1 MAALSFGVQLQGTNI
16 TLRVFV
22 YQTRDE
28 ESGKGT
34 KDLEK
39 KESSVDDV
47 NHKLL
52 LGIQPFSYKL
62 ALLFSF
68 LALNVVCL
76 LFYKQFEFQIQ
87 ELKTMNN
94 HLSKNL
100 HLVESDLSE
109 SRKKYSEI
117 SLLYNEVIKSFDGLK
132 INLETIKQENKIK
145 DFNISEN
152 EVLFN
157 KLTSDNEDLRRVL
170 SNAEKSLL
178 AKEDYIKELTDAL
191 AKADLGYSKQV
202 HSRKKKRRNPKNSGL
217 QKPKYSFYGLTRATE
232 TPLT

>member
-1 MAALSFGVQLQGTNI
+1 MIGMLSANSSSFIRRSIAGNKYNPG
-16 TLRVFV
+16 RVFV
-22 YQTRDE
+22 HQTRDE

-47 NHKLL
+47 NHKLM
-52 LGIQPFSYKL
+52 LGNQPFSYMF

-68 LALNVVCL
+68 LALNVV
-76 LFYKQFEFQIQ
+76 FQIQ
-87 ELKTMNN
+87 ELKTMNK

-117 SLLYNEVIKSFDGLK
+117 SLLYNEVIKSFDGLQ
-132 INLETIKQENKIK
+132 INLETIKQENKKK
-145 DFNISEN
+145 DFTISEN
-152 EVLFN
+152 EALII

-170 SNAEKSLL
+170 SNAEKSIS

-191 AKADLGYSKQV
+191 A
-202 HSRKKKRRNPKNSGL
+202 
-217 QKPKYSFYGLTRATE
+217 
-232 TPLT
+232 